1 MLKLLET
8 NKKKNVLLFGNQ
20 NFWLIY
26 IVNEGKMKNF
36 FLKMYI
42 ILNLNW
48 EFVKDIVSNN
58 DIFNIKAN
66 NSISVYYVYL

>member
-1 MLKLLET
+1 
-8 NKKKNVLLFGNQ
+8 
-20 NFWLIY
+20 
-26 IVNEGKMKNF
+26 MKNF